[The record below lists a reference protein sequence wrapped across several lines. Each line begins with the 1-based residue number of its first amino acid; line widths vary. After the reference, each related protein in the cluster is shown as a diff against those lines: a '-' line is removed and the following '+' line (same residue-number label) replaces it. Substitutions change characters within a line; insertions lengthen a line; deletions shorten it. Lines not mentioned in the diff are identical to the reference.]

1 MYSLKK
7 VHKIFLDEVQLL
19 EAILDDLSNKPD
31 TYERTVFIHGSFLR
45 IIVVWE
51 RFIESLFTSALC
63 GATTI
68 SGKEIK
74 PKIARIINREKAF
87 DFLRKE
93 GNRKT
98 PYLDWL
104 ATDIIQA
111 RVDRCFHHSSRL
123 HKLHEN
129 SATYTQIIA
138 IRNHIAHDSK
148 SSLKK
153 LHDSV
158 IQQNSYLSIL
168 GSPSPNPAQILVS
181 ISRTNSLPF
190 YKNYIRHYTFLAEEM
205 VK

>member
-7 VHKIFLDEVQLL
+7 VHKEFQDEIQLL
-19 EAILDDLSNKPD
+19 EAILDGLSGKPD
-31 TYERTVFIHGSFLR
+31 DYERTVFIHGSFLR

-51 RFIESLFTSALC
+51 RFMESLFTSALC
-63 GATTI
+63 GAETI
-68 SGKEIK
+68 SGTEIR
-74 PKIARIINREKAF
+74 PKISKLANREKAF
-87 DFLRKE
+87 DFLRTE
-93 GNRKT
+93 GTRKT

-104 ATDIIQA
+104 AADAIEA

-123 HKLHEN
+123 HKLYDN
-129 SATYTQIIA
+129 SATYKQILA

-158 IQQNSYLSIL
+158 IQQNSYLSI
-168 GSPSPNPAQILVS
+168 GTPSPSPAQILVS
-181 ISRTNSLPF
+181 TSRTTSLVF
-190 YKNYIRHYTFLAEEM
+190 YKVYIRHYTLLAAEM